1 MIAYVIVA
9 TAEKES
15 NMERKKAFIYTGGTV
30 FDEYV
35 TEKPEKD
42 DLIIAA
48 DAGYLTAKR
57 MGITPNILLGDFDT
71 LGEENIPD
79 GIECLR
85 VPAEKN
91 DTDTQLAVQTA
102 IERGAGE
109 IVIVGGMSGRID
121 HTLST
126 LAILEDLW
134 ERKEGRIFATL
145 TDGKNRVRFIRNSG
159 AILPRSQYRYFSL
172 IAADETVKGITLE
185 GCKYPLK
192 NGRISH
198 RHQWAV
204 SNEIVGNCA
213 LVEIKRGGVW
223 VIESLD

>member
-1 MIAYVIVA
+1 
-9 TAEKES
+9 
-15 NMERKKAFIYTGGTV
+15 MERKTAFIYTGGTV

-35 TEKPEKD
+35 SEKPEKG
-42 DLIIAA
+42 DLVIAA
-48 DAGYLTAKR
+48 DAGYLTAKK
-57 MGITPNILLGDFDT
+57 MGITPAILLGDFDT

-91 DTDTQLAVQTA
+91 DTDTQLAVRVA

-109 IVIVGGMSGRID
+109 IVIVGGLGGRID

-134 ERKEGRIFATL
+134 ERKEGRIFAIL
-145 TDGKNRVRFIRNSG
+145 TDGKNRVRFIRSSG
-159 AILPRSQYRYFSL
+159 TILPRSQYRFFSL
-172 IAADETVKGITLE
+172 IAADPLVKGITLD

-192 NGRISH
+192 NGRIS
-198 RHQWAV
+198 RRNQWAV
-204 SNEIVGNCA
+204 SNEITGNCA
-213 LVEIKRGGVW
+213 LIEIGRGGVW
-223 VIESLD
+223 VIESMD

>member
-1 MIAYVIVA
+1 
-9 TAEKES
+9 
-15 NMERKKAFIYTGGTV
+15 MERKTAFIYTGGTV

-35 TEKPEKD
+35 IEKPEKG

-48 DAGYLTAKR
+48 DAGYLTAKK
-57 MGITPNILLGDFDT
+57 MGITPDILLGDFDT
-71 LGEENIPD
+71 LGVENIPE

-91 DTDTQLAVQTA
+91 DTDTQLAVEVA
-102 IERGAGE
+102 IERGAKE
-109 IVIVGGMSGRID
+109 IVIVGGLSGRLD

-134 ERKEGRIFATL
+134 ERKNDRIFATL
-145 TDGKNRVRFIRNSG
+145 TDGKNRVRFLRSSG
-159 AILPRSQYRYFSL
+159 TILPRSQYRFFSL
-172 IAADETVKGITLE
+172 IAADELVKGVTLE

-192 NGRISH
+192 NGRISR

-204 SNEIVGNCA
+204 SNEITGNCT
-213 LVEIKRGGVW
+213 LIEIRRGGVW
-223 VIESLD
+223 VIESMD

>member
-1 MIAYVIVA
+1 
-9 TAEKES
+9 
-15 NMERKKAFIYTGGTV
+15 MERKTAFIYTGGTV

-35 TEKPEKD
+35 IEKPEKG

-48 DAGYLTAKR
+48 DAGYLTAR
-57 MGITPNILLGDFDT
+57 RLGITPDVVLGDFDT
-71 LGEENIPD
+71 LGEANIPD

-91 DTDTQLAVQTA
+91 DTDTQLAVQVA
-102 IERGAGE
+102 IDRGAGE

-126 LAILEDLW
+126 LAILENLW
-134 ERKEGRIFATL
+134 ERKAGRIYATL
-145 TDGKNRVRFIRNSG
+145 TDGKNRVRFIRSSG
-159 AILPRSQYRYFSL
+159 TILPRSQYRFFSL

-192 NGRISH
+192 NGRISR

-213 LVEIKRGGVW
+213 LIEIRRGGVW
-223 VIESLD
+223 VIESMD

>member
-1 MIAYVIVA
+1 
-9 TAEKES
+9 
-15 NMERKKAFIYTGGTV
+15 MERKKAFIYTGGTV

-35 TEKPEKD
+35 IEKPEKG
-42 DLIIAA
+42 DLVIAA
-48 DAGYLTAKR
+48 DAGYLTAKK
-57 MGITPNILLGDFDT
+57 MGITPAILLGDFDT

-91 DTDTQLAVQTA
+91 DTDTQLAVRVA

-109 IVIVGGMSGRID
+109 IVIVGGLGGRID

-134 ERKEGRIFATL
+134 ERKNDRIFAIL
-145 TDGKNRVRFIRNSG
+145 TDGKNRVRFIRSSG
-159 AILPRSQYRYFSL
+159 TILPRSQYRYFSL
-172 IAADETVKGITLE
+172 IAADETVKGITLD

-192 NGRISH
+192 NGRIS
-198 RHQWAV
+198 RRNQWAV
-204 SNEIVGNCA
+204 SNEITGNCA
-213 LVEIKRGGVW
+213 LIEIGRGGVW
-223 VIESLD
+223 VIESMD

>member
-1 MIAYVIVA
+1 
-9 TAEKES
+9 
-15 NMERKKAFIYTGGTV
+15 MERKRAFIYTGGTV

-35 TEKPEKD
+35 IEKPEAG

-48 DAGYLTAKR
+48 DAGYLIAKE
-57 MGITPNILLGDFDT
+57 MGITPDVVLGDFDT
-71 LGEENIPD
+71 LGEKTIPD

-85 VPAEKN
+85 VPREKN
-91 DTDTQLAVQTA
+91 DTDTQLAIDVA
-102 IERGAGE
+102 IKRGAEE
-109 IVIVGGMSGRID
+109 IVIIGGLSGRID

-145 TDGKNRVRFIRNSG
+145 TDGKNRVRFLRNG
-159 AILPRSQYRYFSL
+159 GTILPRSQYRYFSL
-172 IAADETVKGITLE
+172 IAADQLVKGITLD

-192 NGRISH
+192 NGRISR

-204 SNEIVGNCA
+204 SNEIIGNCA
-213 LVEIKRGGVW
+213 LIEIKRGGVW
-223 VIESLD
+223 VIESMD